1 MRLTKSC
8 SRRCTRCRFV
18 CMLAALTFSHTNN
31 TAYTATEL
39 GVIRKKMKFIFKAGL
54 HRPTLSR
61 HCLVNFRGQMETIAI
76 WAVIYT
82 QIYLSI
88 KPCEV
93 SLVLCLVF
101 RPIQF
106 LLSAI
111 ASRAATGVVCSS
123 FQVGAFCV
131 SSHRSRSPN
140 QIGID

>member
-1 MRLTKSC
+1 MRAD
-8 SRRCTRCRFV
+8 RQRTRCPFV
-18 CMLAALTFSHTNN
+18 CSSLRSLYRTQMAN
-31 TAYTATEL
+31 TCTATDA